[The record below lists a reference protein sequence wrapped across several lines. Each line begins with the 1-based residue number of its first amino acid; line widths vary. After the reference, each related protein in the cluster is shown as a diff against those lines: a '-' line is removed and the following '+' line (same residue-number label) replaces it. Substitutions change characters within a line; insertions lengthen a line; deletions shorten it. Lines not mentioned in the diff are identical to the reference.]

1 MSELIDKQS
10 VLNVLEDMHT
20 LTVNGVEKRSAV
32 YGLIDGYTG
41 MIRCKVNQLPVIQPK
56 RGRWMSLPH
65 KRARICSWCE
75 HDEPYKFADDDAPI
89 FNYGPY
95 CGAKMDEVTT

>member
-10 VLNVLEDMHT
+10 VLNVLEEIRT

-41 MIRCKVNQLPVIQPK
+41 MIRCKVNQLPVTQPK
-56 RGRWMSLPH
+56 RGKW
-65 KRARICSWCE
+65 ICTGIMEEAYAMEYRCSVCGST
-75 HDEPYKFADDDAPI
+75 DFGGDYCS
-89 FNYGPY
+89 N
-95 CGAKMDEVTT
+95 CGAKMENDEDETD